1 MQELVII
8 SGKGGTG
15 KTSLTAAFAA
25 LAQPVAL
32 AIIRDEMNR
41 ADRLEGKRKNTIG
54 FALTQLQRRLASSP
68 AAIYESLVY
77 YNSKTF
83 TIEPMLATAWKQV
96 SPTHMQFTLRE
107 GVKFSDGSALTA
119 EDVKFSIERAMAKTS
134 NYHVF
139 TQGIDRVEAGAG
151 SIDIHT
157 KSPNPV
163 LLNQLTELRIMSKA
177 WAEKNNSTQPKDIK
191 TKEESFAHRNAMG
204 SGPFMVKEWQPDQR
218 LVLVD
223 NPNWWG
229 HAAKAKPGNVTEIV
243 YSPIKSE
250 ATRMAAL
257 LSGQVDLVLDPTPQD
272 LQRVQA
278 NKALKVV
285 TGPENRTIFFGMDQ
299 HRDELPGS
307 NIKGKNPLKD
317 QRVRQALY
325 QAIDIDAIHKV
336 VMRGQSQNTGT
347 LIAPQVAG
355 WTKRADQRYP
365 FNLAAAQKLLADAG
379 YKDGFE
385 VDFAC
390 PNNRYIADERICQAV
405 AAMWSKIGVRAKLR
419 TLPLVTYFPMIQRY
433 EASIYMLGWGVP
445 TFDALYSLQSLVR
458 SVGAGGDGNY
468 NVGRYSNPQMDALI
482 ERIKVEVDQKR
493 RLELIEQALIL
504 EHQDVSHLPL
514 HNQVIPWAMK
524 SNVDVTHRADNR
536 LDWRLI
542 TVK

>member
-1 MQELVII
+1 M
-8 SGKGGTG
+8 
-15 KTSLTAAFAA
+15 
-25 LAQPVAL
+25 
-32 AIIRDEMNR
+32 
-41 ADRLEGKRKNTIG
+41 
-54 FALTQLQRRLASSP
+54 
-68 AAIYESLVY
+68 
-77 YNSKTF
+77 
-83 TIEPMLATAWKQV
+83 
-96 SPTHMQFTLRE
+96 
-107 GVKFSDGSALTA
+107 KFSDGSALTA

-285 TGPENRTIFFGMDQ
+285 TGPGKTHHLLRHGPAPRRTARLQ
-299 HRDELPGS
+299 HQGQEPAEGPARAPSALPG
-307 NIKGKNPLKD
+307 
-317 QRVRQALY
+317 
-325 QAIDIDAIHKV
+325 
-336 VMRGQSQNTGT
+336 
-347 LIAPQVAG
+347 
-355 WTKRADQRYP
+355 
-365 FNLAAAQKLLADAG
+365 
-379 YKDGFE
+379 
-385 VDFAC
+385 
-390 PNNRYIADERICQAV
+390 
-405 AAMWSKIGVRAKLR
+405 
-419 TLPLVTYFPMIQRY
+419 
-433 EASIYMLGWGVP
+433 
-445 TFDALYSLQSLVR
+445 
-458 SVGAGGDGNY
+458 
-468 NVGRYSNPQMDALI
+468 
-482 ERIKVEVDQKR
+482 
-493 RLELIEQALIL
+493 
-504 EHQDVSHLPL
+504 
-514 HNQVIPWAMK
+514 
-524 SNVDVTHRADNR
+524 HRH
-536 LDWRLI
+536 
-542 TVK
+542 